1 MKKTFKAAVAA
12 VAVALCASFATAEMG
27 MYARLDLGY
36 AGRDVP
42 VYEGET
48 AISAFNLMPAFGL
61 MFAPDSDNMFLKG
74 LGAEAQLDMN
84 FGSNSW
90 ASGAVIIPGVMAMW
104 HFYFPETF
112 PTVVQKI
119 VPYTGLGFSIP
130 IAIMSAD
137 IPVLKSRTVTGP
149 YGVKYEEPYWD
160 TEEKSSTKAG
170 FDINWKLGC
179 GFEVIP
185 QLMLTFDYMLS
196 FGTSYAS
203 TVNIGAV
210 YKFKGVRNIK

>member
-36 AGRDVP
+36 AGRTVP
-42 VYEGET
+42 VEGTTT

-130 IAIMSAD
+130 IAIMSAEHYV
-137 IPVLKSRTVTGP
+137 PVYKTISGLKVPTGEIETV
-149 YGVKYEEPYWD
+149 KE
-160 TEEKSSTKAG
+160 SSTKAG

-210 YKFKGVRNIK
+210 YKFKGARNIK

>member
-130 IAIMSAD
+130 IAIMSAEH
-137 IPVLKSRTVTGP
+137 PVTRVTNTYP
-149 YGVKYEEPYWD
+149 YYRID
-160 TEEKSSTKAG
+160 TEEESSTEAG

-210 YKFKGVRNIK
+210 YKFKGARNIK

>member
-1 MKKTFKAAVAA
+1 MKKTFKAALAA
-12 VAVALCASFATAEMG
+12 IAVALCASFATAEMG

-36 AGRDVP
+36 AGRTVP

-90 ASGAVIIPGVMAMW
+90 VSGAVIIPGVMAMW

-130 IAIMSAD
+130 IAIMSAEYEY
-137 IPVLKSRTVTGP
+137 PVTVTTNSYP
-149 YGVKYEEPYWD
+149 YYRTDWETKKE
-160 TEEKSSTKAG
+160 SSTKAG

-185 QLMLTFDYMLS
+185 QLMLTFDYLLS
-196 FGTSYAS
+196 FGTSYCS
-203 TVNIGAV
+203 SVNIGAV
-210 YKFKGVRNIK
+210 YKFKGARNIE

>member
-12 VAVALCASFATAEMG
+12 IAVALCASFATAEMG

-42 VYEGET
+42 IYEGET

-84 FGSNSW
+84 FGSNSL

-130 IAIMSAD
+130 IAVMSSD
-137 IPVLKSRTVTGP
+137 ITVPVYKDY
-149 YGVKYEEPYWD
+149 YGYEVFDHWD
-160 TEEKSSTKAG
+160 SEEKSSTKAG

-210 YKFKGVRNIK
+210 YKFKGARNIK